1 MDRHNYPANEVRTI
15 QLPSGRRV
23 DVGYLD
29 DTVVSIDERSP
40 AFVGLEAEIEETVS
54 ELLHC
59 GACDCTMVQ
68 PVEWDGFGPRHWR
81 IELRC
86 PNCESRCTT
95 IVEDD
100 VAEMCDRVH
109 QRGAAELE
117 CELKR
122 LAGQNA
128 ERQLRQLRF
137 ALENDLLLPEDF

>member
-1 MDRHNYPANEVRTI
+1 
-15 QLPSGRRV
+15 
-23 DVGYLD
+23 
-29 DTVVSIDERSP
+29 
-40 AFVGLEAEIEETVS
+40 
-54 ELLHC
+54 
-59 GACDCTMVQ
+59 MVQ
-68 PVEWDGFGPRHWR
+68 PVEWDGFGPRQWR

-100 VAEMCDRVH
+100 VAEMCDRIH

-122 LAGQNA
+122 LADQNA

>member
-68 PVEWDGFGPRHWR
+68 PVEWDGCAVQTASPAARR
-81 IELRC
+81 SLKTTLLRC
-86 PNCESRCTT
+86 ATESTSA
-95 IVEDD
+95 VP
-100 VAEMCDRVH
+100 
-109 QRGAAELE
+109 LSS
-117 CELKR
+117 
-122 LAGQNA
+122 NA
-128 ERQLRQLRF
+128 S
-137 ALENDLLLPEDF
+137 